1 MTHCSESNQEA
12 TMPTNLQNTKS
23 ASILGTWNVRTMYQS
38 GKASQIAK
46 EMHKYKIE
54 VMGLSETRWIST
66 GKTILATGEVVF
78 YSGNQE
84 EDSPH
89 TEGVAFMM
97 TKEAS
102 KALISWE
109 PISSRIITASFQAK
123 QSRIKSSLTQC
134 YAPTNDAKEREKE
147 NFSNTF
153 NAILNQQR
161 RKILQYSWEISMPK

>member
-12 TMPTNLQNTKS
+12 TMPTNLLSTKS

-38 GKASQIAK
+38 GKAAQRAT

-66 GKTILATGEVVF
+66 GKTILATGEVVL
-78 YSGNQE
+78 YSGHQE

-102 KALISWE
+102 KVQNILG
-109 PISSRIITASFQAK
+109 TYQLK
-123 QSRIKSSLTQC
+123 NYNCK
-134 YAPTNDAKEREKE
+134 
-147 NFSNTF
+147 FSNKTIK
-153 NAILNQQR
+153 N
-161 RKILQYSWEISMPK
+161 